1 MSMCRANN
9 IGAAGSPDRLCYSAG
24 QYHESYHRLYH
35 HPGARWTRGKPG
47 SPGALQVIAKE
58 LWLVTAWQ
66 EPPDDAPQPA
76 SDP

>member
-1 MSMCRANN
+1 MCRANN
-9 IGAAGSPDRLCYSAG
+9 IAAADSPNGLFYSAV
-24 QYHESYHRLYH
+24 
-35 HPGARWTRGKPG
+35 A
-47 SPGALQVIAKE
+47 GALQVIAKE